1 MNETREELLT
11 ASMPGLFLKLALP
24 GVIGMVAIGLYQ
36 LVDAVFVGNM
46 VGKEALAAISIVY
59 PLTLINNSISVL
71 FGVGSA
77 SVLSRAM
84 GAEDKDTVTRIF
96 GNLTVWVVL
105 LSIVTTAVFYIF
117 AEPLVR
123 FMGAE
128 DPLIVSQGTAYLKLI
143 AFGSIFVN
151 FAQASNMLI
160 RGEGRM
166 KQAMLIMGL
175 GTVLNIILDPIFI
188 KVIGWGIRGAA
199 AATVISQITM
209 AVMCIFYFAKGS
221 SSIKAGRLNVS
232 GKLTGEV
239 LGVGV
244 SAMIMQ
250 LMSLVQQAVMY
261 KSIAAYGSGDDLAVI
276 GAAIRLMSF
285 AFIPVWGISQGLQ
298 PVVGMNYGAK
308 KFGRVKEA
316 YGLFTGLATV
326 FTGVAWACFMIFPKA
341 MLGWFINEPVL
352 IEAGF
357 PYVRGMLAAFVLF
370 GFLIMTVTLFQA
382 TGKGGK
388 AAFTIMGRQIL
399 FFIPLVLIL
408 PRFIGMNGIILAT
421 PISDV
426 LVCLVG
432 VFMLASSF
440 KEMRA
445 GELQGTART
454 A

>member
-1 MNETREELLT
+1 MNKTRDELLT
-11 ASMPGLFLKLALP
+11 SNIPGLFVKLALP

-84 GAEDKDTVTRIF
+84 GAKDEDTVSKIF
-96 GNLTVWVVL
+96 GNLTVWVIL
-105 LSIVTTAVFYIF
+105 LSIITTAVFFFF

-128 DPLIVSQGTAYLKLI
+128 DPLIIKHGTDYLKLI
-143 AFGSIFVN
+143 AFGSVFVN

-188 KVIGWGIRGAA
+188 KVFGWGIRGAA
-199 AATVISQITM
+199 AATVISQVTM
-209 AVMCIFYFAKGS
+209 AVMCIIYFKRGG
-221 SSIKAGRLNVS
+221 SSIKAGRLRIN
-232 GKLTGEV
+232 GRLTPEV
-239 LGVGV
+239 LAVGV

-261 KSIAAYGSGDDLAVI
+261 KSIAAYGGGDDLAVI

-298 PVVGMNYGAK
+298 PVIGMNYGAGE
-308 KFGRVKEA
+308 FGRVKEA
-316 YGLFTGLATV
+316 YGFFTGLSTI
-326 FTGVAWACFMIFPKA
+326 FTGIAWVCFMAFPKT
-341 MLGWFINEPVL
+341 MLGWFISEPGL
-352 IEAGF
+352 IEAGY
-357 PYVRGMLAAFVLF
+357 PYVRGMLAAFILF
-370 GFLIMTVTLFQA
+370 GYLIMTVTLFQA

-388 AAFTIMGRQIL
+388 AAFTIMGRQLL

-408 PRFIGMNGIILAT
+408 PRFIGMDGIILAT
-421 PISDV
+421 PVSDV
-426 LVCLVG
+426 LVCVIGLFLMIG
-432 VFMLASSF
+432 SF
-440 KEMRA
+440 REMRSGKPEGA
-445 GELQGTART
+445 AKTT
-454 A
+454 